1 MYLGIDI
8 GTSAVKAVICNDEG
22 RIVASAQ
29 SPLSL
34 SHPRPLWSEQP
45 PEAWWDASRHA
56 ILQLPAVLR
65 AEIAAVGLAG
75 QMHGAV
81 LLDARHRV
89 LRPAILWNDGRSG
102 VECREL
108 ERRVPALRRI
118 TGNVAMPG
126 FTAPKLL
133 WVAAHEPAIMA
144 AVAHVLLPK
153 DYVRLR
159 LTGDLASDCSDSAGT
174 LWMDVGARRWSEEV
188 LEACGLGIAQMP
200 RLREGNSL
208 TGQVSAVAAAELGL
222 PQVPV
227 AAGAGD
233 NAAAAISVGAINPGQ
248 GFLSLGTSGVI
259 FAVSDGFAP
268 NPADG
273 VHAFCHALPGRW
285 HQMAVILSAAAAL
298 DWAWR
303 IAGFADAAAAIAAA
317 EALPPD
323 GDGPVFLPYLAGERT
338 PHNNPDASAVLAGL
352 RLAHGPAHIVRA
364 ALEGVA
370 LALADG
376 ADALRAAGTSLD
388 RLRAVGGG
396 ARSRYW
402 LRLVAAAAGVRLDA
416 LADEAVGPAL
426 GAARLAQAALTGD
439 NHALSVAPP
448 LADEIHPEPDL
459 VAHMAARRSRFRA
472 LQPAATGGTEKWEL
486 A

>member
-1 MYLGIDI
+1 VYLGIDI
-8 GTSAVKAVICNDEG
+8 GTSGVKAVICDGDG

-29 SPLSL
+29 SPLTL
-34 SHPRPLWSEQP
+34 SHPHPLWSEQQ
-45 PEAWWDASRHA
+45 PEAWWDACCQAVR
-56 ILQLPAVLR
+56 QLPAPQR

-81 LLDARHRV
+81 LLDDRHRV

-102 VECREL
+102 AECRLL
-108 ERRVPALRRI
+108 ERRVTALRRI

-144 AVAHVLLPK
+144 AVAQVLLPK
-153 DYVRLR
+153 DYIRLR

-174 LWMDVGARRWSEEV
+174 LWLDVGARRWSEEM
-188 LEACGLGIAQMP
+188 LEACGLGLGQMP
-200 RLREGNSL
+200 ALHEGNGL
-208 TGQVSAVAAAELGL
+208 TGKLSASAAAELGI
-222 PQVPV
+222 PPVPV

-233 NAAAAISVGAINPGQ
+233 NAAAGISVGAINPGQ

-268 NPADG
+268 NPAGG
-273 VHAFCHALPGRW
+273 VHAFCHALPARW

-298 DWAWR
+298 DWACR
-303 IAGFADAAAAIAAA
+303 MAGFADTATGIAAA

-323 GDGPVFLPYLAGERT
+323 GDGPIFLPYLAGERT
-338 PHNNPDASAVLAGL
+338 PHNNPDATAVLAGL

-376 ADALRAAGTSLD
+376 ADALRAAGTRLD
-388 RLRAVGGG
+388 RLYAVGGG
-396 ARSRYW
+396 ARSRHW
-402 LRLVAAAAGVRLDA
+402 LRLVAAATGIRLDA
-416 LADEAVGPAL
+416 LADDAVGPAL

-439 NHALSVAPP
+439 TLCLGATPP

-459 VAHMAARRSRFRA
+459 VAHMAARRSCFRA
-472 LQPAATGGTEKWEL
+472 LQPAATGGTDRWEL